1 MITREICHSAGKY
14 EEARH
19 ALKSAVTC
27 WDIRLVQHFS
37 HSAGQLSMPGDWLD
51 FRVVRAVITSALV
64 MVINDFRGLLIFF
77 RTFSLNNRCSG
88 EESASLGKKELLKA
102 ASIWSESG

>member
-1 MITREICHSAGKY
+1 
-14 EEARH
+14 
-19 ALKSAVTC
+19 
-27 WDIRLVQHFS
+27 
-37 HSAGQLSMPGDWLD
+37 MPGDWLD